1 MSAFEL
7 ADYLRLRLRT
17 MDLTTTEAARRSG
30 ISRQTWHKLLRAD
43 ISEARL
49 STLVQ
54 VAETLETHPLSM
66 LRIYFNDNTL
76 NAGSK
81 PTARNSKRYASGF
94 VADVTFPDYSLV
106 QPGQEFEKIWEIVN
120 LGAEPWVGWRLQC
133 IDADARGAVGKSNGK
148 NVQYGLQPETDSI
161 AIPDTQ
167 PGEHVKLGVQM
178 RAPNSPCT
186 AVSRWKC
193 VNAKGQIV
201 FPKLTGLYCMVK
213 VVNA

>member
-1 MSAFEL
+1 MSAFEV

-17 MDLTTTEAARRSG
+17 MGMTTTEAARRSG

-66 LRIYFNDNTL
+66 LRIYFNDNVL
-76 NAGSK
+76 NPGSSQPVRTK
-81 PTARNSKRYASGF
+81 KRYASGF
-94 VADVTFPDYSLV
+94 VDDITFPDYSLV
-106 QPGQEFEKIWEIVN
+106 KPGQEFEKIWEIVN
-120 LGAEPWVGWRLQC
+120 LGADPWVGWRLQC
-133 IDADARGAVGKSNGK
+133 IDADLRGNATKSNGK
-148 NVQYGLQPETDSI
+148 HVQYGLQPETDSI
-161 AIPDTQ
+161 VIPDTQ
-167 PGEHVKLGVQM
+167 PGEHVRLGVNM

-186 AVSRWKC
+186 AISHWKC
-193 VNAKGQIV
+193 VNDKGQIV

-213 VVNA
+213 VVNV